1 MKPSVLMMFLD
12 IKFIMEEMYSESQK
26 SEPDSTPEPKIIGLT
41 GGIGSGK
48 TTVAK
53 FIEDCGFPVYYS
65 DDRAKDIVN
74 DNEDLKARIK
84 ELLGSDSYDENGL
97 YNRKFVAEKVF
108 NNKDLLQSLN
118 EIIHPAVR
126 LDFED
131 WVKKQTKYLIFKET
145 ALLFE
150 LQLNKQCYRSILV
163 TAEDN
168 IRIKRVMDRDGKTYR
183 EVQSVMEKQ
192 MPEKEKIKLADCI
205 IYNNTNLDDLKDQT
219 EKTIFD
225 IE

>member
-1 MKPSVLMMFLD
+1 
-12 IKFIMEEMYSESQK
+12 MEEMYSESQK

-74 DNEDLKARIK
+74 DNEDLKIRIK

-97 YNRKFVAEKVF
+97 YNRKFVAEQVF

-118 EIIHPAVR
+118 EIIHPVVR